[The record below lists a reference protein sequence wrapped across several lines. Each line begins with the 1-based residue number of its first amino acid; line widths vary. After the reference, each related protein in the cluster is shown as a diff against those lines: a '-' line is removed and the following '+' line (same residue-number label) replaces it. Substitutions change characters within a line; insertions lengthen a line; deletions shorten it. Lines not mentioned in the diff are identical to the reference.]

1 MKKARK
7 KDKMMKQSPVLVNP
21 LFPELLQHLL
31 ETLRGL
37 SPADWLKP
45 TACAGWRVRE
55 VALHLLGDDVG
66 MLSSR
71 RDGYSIQ
78 TQIDSWESLVDF
90 INLSNRNWIDGLQRI
105 SPRLI
110 VDFLSL
116 TGPQVCELFDQ
127 LDPYAIGGPVN
138 WAGPEPAP
146 VWLDLAREYTE
157 RWHHQQHIREAVG
170 LPLLT
175 QPRYLGPVL
184 ATFMFAFPYT
194 YRDVKAEPGS
204 TISLTIGGPA
214 GNRWFIQRD
223 EDAWLLHQGKPEVKP
238 LAEITLDQDTAWRLF
253 SNGLDRK
260 IAKQRMIFEGDVT
273 LAHKALEI
281 VSILA

>member
-1 MKKARK
+1 
-7 KDKMMKQSPVLVNP
+7 MKQSPVFVNY

-31 ETLRGL
+31 EMLKGL
-37 SPADWLKP
+37 SPQDWLKP
-45 TACAGWRVRE
+45 TACGVWRVRE

-66 MLSSR
+66 ILSSR
-71 RDGYSIQ
+71 RDGYSIY
-78 TQIDSWESLVDF
+78 TEIDSWESLVLF
-90 INLSNRNWIDGLQRI
+90 INLSNQKWIDGLQRI

-110 VDFLSL
+110 KDFLSL
-116 TGPQVCELFDQ
+116 TGPQVCEVFEK
-127 LDPYAIGGPVN
+127 LDPYAIGGSVD

-175 QPRYLGPVL
+175 QPRYLAPVL
-184 ATFMFAFPYT
+184 ETFVFAFPHT
-194 YRDVKAEPGS
+194 YRNVEAEPGS

-214 GNRWFIQRD
+214 GNRWYIQRWD
-223 EDAWLLHQGKPEVKP
+223 KTWELHQGKPETQP
-238 LAEITLDQDTAWRLF
+238 LADITLDQDTAWRLF
-253 SNGLDRK
+253 SNGLDRET
-260 IAKQRMIFEGDVT
+260 ARQRIVFEGDEV
-273 LAHKALEI
+273 LALKVLEM